1 MDITGSMDQLSSLYI
16 KWNMSMIL
24 SVTFAGYY
32 TLGET
37 IGGLKTREEDMQTWK
52 AQRKVWSCV
61 NVIQDVSC

>member
-1 MDITGSMDQLSSLYI
+1 
-16 KWNMSMIL
+16 MSMIL

-52 AQRKVWSCV
+52 AQRKV
-61 NVIQDVSC
+61 